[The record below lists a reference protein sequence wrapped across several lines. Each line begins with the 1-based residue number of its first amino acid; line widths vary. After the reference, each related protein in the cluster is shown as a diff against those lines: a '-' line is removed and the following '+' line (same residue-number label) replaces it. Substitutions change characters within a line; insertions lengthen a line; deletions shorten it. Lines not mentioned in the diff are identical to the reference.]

1 MIHAGKYSS
10 RFQQKTAVTSNLAPT
25 PRWKG
30 IKLFLCIIIE
40 NTDTAGSDIFLAR
53 MRPPFLKYRFL
64 QVDIKYSFCLSFNYV
79 WIYCTQETIGETR
92 LDWLTKNHHSNT
104 IPFSCAIIFGKFF
117 YDVNTKFTF
126 FKNLLRNCVTRFG
139 LDPVYSNFRIRIQ
152 IYWKKPYRYR

>member
-1 MIHAGKYSS
+1 MQSVLYHNSRIRYRYRYLRSLSKNLLIARNFYFTVSLLLFLFVLPDKKCQLVRRGRGGGGGPLQTVVHAGKYSS

-64 QVDIKYSFCLSFNYV
+64 QVDIKY
-79 WIYCTQETIGETR
+79 
-92 LDWLTKNHHSNT
+92 
-104 IPFSCAIIFGKFF
+104 
-117 YDVNTKFTF
+117 
-126 FKNLLRNCVTRFG
+126 
-139 LDPVYSNFRIRIQ
+139 
-152 IYWKKPYRYR
+152 